1 MPELRQ
7 ELRLERGADTLT
19 GAPTWLVID
28 PVANRYIQI
37 DETAYQ
43 LLSIWAPGRSTAEI
57 AARALDRFGVIVE
70 DKEIGEFASF
80 LATSNLTIEPARDG
94 WRSFA
99 DAASKREHGWLMWA
113 VHNYLFIKLPLL
125 KPQTFLDRTLP
136 STAIFFTRG
145 FWTAIAVTGLVGLY
159 LVSRQWET
167 FTTTF
172 MNFISWEGAAAYGL
186 TLIAVKSLHELGH
199 AYTAAR
205 FGCRVPSMG
214 VCFMVLMPVLYT
226 DVTDAWRLRSRRQRM
241 IIDAAGMT
249 VELGLACVATA
260 LWAFL
265 PDGPVRGVA
274 FSVATVGWI
283 LSLAVNLNPLMR
295 FDGYYLLSDF
305 LGIDNLQ
312 FRSFAFGRWRMRE
325 ILFGLGAPP
334 PEALP
339 KRTATIL
346 VVYAWLVWLY
356 RLVLFTG
363 IALLVYHMTFKV
375 LGVVLFLIEIVY
387 FVARPMSTEF
397 TAWWAARV
405 AIRQRNRTWISAGIA
420 GVLVLLMTVP
430 WSTRIDVP
438 AVIEAAEM
446 TRLYPTRPAEVVS
459 IHVTQGQLVAAGAPI
474 VTLTSRELAHELQLT
489 DKKIALVEL
498 RLARRGSDAEDRSKS
513 LSLERELQS
522 LRTKRSGLA
531 AEQGELTV
539 RAPHAGEVAELNLE
553 VQPGRHITRAEPIAL
568 IRSRDRVMARGYLA
582 EHDLARLGHKSPG
595 RFAFDNPMLARQP
608 VTLKSVAGAASASIE
623 IAELASQHGGHIAVR
638 PQSDG
643 RNARR
648 LVPTAA
654 SYLATFEVDPAGET
668 SEKSERGIIQ
678 LTGSPQSFL
687 ARAWRQ
693 TLKVLVRE
701 SGV

>member
-145 FWTAIAVTGLVGLY
+145 FWTAIAATGLVGLY

-205 FGCRVPSMG
+205 YGCRVPSMG

-459 IHVTQGQLVAAGAPI
+459 IHVAQGQLVAAGAPI
-474 VTLTSRELAHELQLT
+474 VTLTSRELAH
-489 DKKIALVEL
+489 
-498 RLARRGSDAEDRSKS
+498 
-513 LSLERELQS
+513 
-522 LRTKRSGLA
+522 
-531 AEQGELTV
+531 
-539 RAPHAGEVAELNLE
+539 
-553 VQPGRHITRAEPIAL
+553 
-568 IRSRDRVMARGYLA
+568 
-582 EHDLARLGHKSPG
+582 
-595 RFAFDNPMLARQP
+595 
-608 VTLKSVAGAASASIE
+608 
-623 IAELASQHGGHIAVR
+623 
-638 PQSDG
+638 
-643 RNARR
+643 
-648 LVPTAA
+648 
-654 SYLATFEVDPAGET
+654 
-668 SEKSERGIIQ
+668 
-678 LTGSPQSFL
+678 
-687 ARAWRQ
+687 
-693 TLKVLVRE
+693 
-701 SGV
+701 